1 VALVAATT
9 KEEIA
14 LAVGCLGIWY
24 AVRRGRRLFGVSV
37 FAVGLTVT
45 LFNLLWV
52 IPHFSAT
59 GADPYAGRY
68 RAVGGTPKG
77 IAHKLFTDPLAF
89 VHAVAT
95 GHKAFYLVL
104 LFVPFFGLWLLEPL
118 LFLGAVP
125 ELAIDLLSS
134 HGNQTS
140 IGFQYSAGIAPFVI
154 AASIFAAARFKGQAL
169 RLSMWVLVGAA
180 SVAIFSPIDF
190 LPSDVRALG
199 SPLVS
204 AKAHALS
211 LIPDGVS
218 VSASNELA
226 GHLSE
231 RRYIYTFPSVGRSR
245 LIIVDVHDRTTRIAT
260 FKRQV
265 RKYEADK
272 AWRIVFSSHGVV
284 VFQKRSTAGA

>member
-1 VALVAATT
+1 
-9 KEEIA
+9 
-14 LAVGCLGIWY
+14 
-24 AVRRGRRLFGVSV
+24 
-37 FAVGLTVT
+37 VGLTVT

-104 LFVPFFGLWLLEPL
+104 LFIPFFGLWLLEPL

-140 IGFQYSAGIAPFVI
+140 IGYQYSAGIAPFVI
-154 AASIFAAARFKGQAL
+154 AASIFGAARFKGQAL

-190 LPSDVRALG
+190 LPGDMRALG

-245 LIIVDVHDRTTRIAT
+245 LIIVDVHDRTTRIAA

-265 RKYEADK
+265 RRYEADK
-272 AWRIVFSSHGVV
+272 AWRVVFSSRGVAV
-284 VFQKRSTAGA
+284 LRRRP